1 MSDFTISILHP
12 TARTR
17 PTAAWPNGWRDAADA
32 FFARAARPERIEY
45 ILSIHESRWDDVCKG
60 RPSPAFDKITFVKN
74 TGPDTCVANENN
86 ACKYATGRIIMG
98 IQDDLFPPQDWDLLV
113 EEAFTTELARRAWTD
128 EGNPGADPLHIQFGS
143 NSPHDKTLAVCGAA
157 TLAWYKLY
165 GYVLHPDYESMY
177 ADNELTERDR
187 VAGNLVQRL
196 DIQFEHRH
204 PTFPGSKTPVDE
216 VYLDQNARDKY
227 ERGARIFALRK
238 SKGFPRESVLA
249 ELAQQPIK
257 DTRPVLAICA
267 PGEWFHSSW
276 MSNWTNLI
284 SGLSVNCQ
292 IGPHFGW
299 SSIVYVTRAAMA
311 QRVLE
316 MQIRPDFVFWLDDDN
331 LVTPDHVRR
340 LLQDMQE
347 HPEADIIAG
356 WCWIAPDVYQHEM
369 APKISVGILSP
380 EYDSVPL
387 HPREMLKQEL
397 IEIEYTGFPC
407 VLMRYGILEK
417 LGGRGFAPILSEA
430 HRFGFT
436 GEDISFCVNARKAGA
451 RIFVDPRVNVP
462 HLKLNIVAPAA
473 VREAAL
479 LEVRQEGQTA
489 QKGEQ

>member
-1 MSDFTISILHP
+1 MTDCTISLIHP
-12 TARTR
+12 TARVK
-17 PTAAWPNGWRDAADA
+17 PTAAWPNGWRDAMQA
-32 FFARAARPERIEY
+32 FRDKAKHPERIEY
-45 ILSIHESRWDDVCKG
+45 ILSVHESRWNELCQVAPPSGFG
-60 RPSPAFDKITFVKN
+60 RFCQVHHN
-74 TGPDTCVANENN
+74 GPDNAVANENN
-86 ACKYATGRIIMG
+86 AAKSATGRIIMG
-98 IQDDLFPPQDWDLLV
+98 IQDDLFPPQDWDVLI
-113 EEAFTTELARRAWTD
+113 EEAFDTELARRAWTD
-128 EGNPGADPLHIQFGS
+128 EGNPSADPLHIQFGS

-157 TLAWYKLY
+157 TRAWYLRH

-187 VAGNLVQRL
+187 AAGNLVQRL

-204 PTFPGSKTPVDE
+204 PTFPGSTTPVDE

-227 ERGARIFALRK
+227 ERGSKIFALRR
-238 SKGFPRESVLA
+238 SKGFPRKSVLA
-249 ELAQQPIK
+249 ELDQQLVK

-267 PGEWFHSSW
+267 PGEWFHSAW
-276 MSNWTNLI
+276 MNNWTNLI
-284 SGLSVNCQ
+284 SGLSGEYG

-311 QRVLE
+311 QSVIK
-316 MQIRPDFVFWLDDDN
+316 MQTRPDFVLWMDDDN
-331 LVTPDHVRR
+331 LVTPDHVRQLMR
-340 LLQDMQE
+340 DMQD

-369 APKISVGILSP
+369 TPKVSVGILSP

-387 HPREMLKQEL
+387 HPREMLKKDL

-407 VLMRYGILEK
+407 VLMRYCILEK
-417 LGGRGFAPILSEA
+417 LGGRGFAPIISEA

-451 RIFVDPRVNVP
+451 RIFVDPRVSVP
-462 HLKLNIVAPAA
+462 HMKLNIVAPAA

-479 LEVRQEGQTA
+479 ETRQEGQSA
-489 QKGEQ
+489 HKGEQ